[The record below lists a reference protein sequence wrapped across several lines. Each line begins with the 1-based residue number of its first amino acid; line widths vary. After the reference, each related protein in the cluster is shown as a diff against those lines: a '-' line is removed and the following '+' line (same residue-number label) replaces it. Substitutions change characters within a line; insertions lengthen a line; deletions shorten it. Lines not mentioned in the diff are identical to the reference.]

1 MTDEEL
7 TKLEALSS
15 AATPGPWS
23 EFCES
28 GDWWVSQ
35 KDEFDGPHAW
45 VFNSNTDFWN
55 KQEDVDLVVAARNA
69 LPALIAEVRRLRAT
83 KQELIDAVQWCDSFY
98 KDVWSTTPEYF
109 ELCGDLNATQ
119 YLHSEAM
126 AVRERAVALSE
137 AKQ

>member
-55 KQEDVDLVVAARNA
+55 KQEDVDLTVAARNA
-69 LPALIAEVRRLRAT
+69 LPALVAEVRRLRAVS
-83 KQELIDAVQWCDSFY
+83 QELLRACESWDEGFVDGERFTPDQLLRWMNTNRRIAREAIAKS
-98 KDVWSTTPEYF
+98 KEMEST
-109 ELCGDLNATQ
+109 NA
-119 YLHSEAM
+119 
-126 AVRERAVALSE
+126 
-137 AKQ
+137 